1 MHFTL
6 DACHLSLFHIYLVDH
21 GFFESCQLKVKPQI
35 GQTRTT

>member
-21 GFFESCQLKVKPQI
+21 GFVKVVSSK
-35 GQTRTT
+35 